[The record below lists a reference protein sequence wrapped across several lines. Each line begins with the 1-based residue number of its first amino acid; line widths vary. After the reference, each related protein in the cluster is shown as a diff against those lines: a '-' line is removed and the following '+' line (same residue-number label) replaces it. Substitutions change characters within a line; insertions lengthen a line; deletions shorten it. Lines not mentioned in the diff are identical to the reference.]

1 MPTTRR
7 AAFPT
12 IALPTIAMLAATLAA
27 LPALVG
33 CATCNKACCTETAC
47 GSDCEEGCAACAA
60 KALEPKDAAADQQ
73 MLSRIKS
80 LEGEWE
86 MEDEN
91 GNWNTASVVAVS
103 SNGSVVRQV
112 MFPGAAHEMTNL
124 YHMDGSDAVVTHYCA
139 VGNQP
144 RMVAPKMTST
154 PEGDAIAFDFDSV
167 SNLLPSHD
175 HVMGKLRLVF
185 LDDNHFREDWTS
197 MDRDGNVASEMSF
210 TYRRKQ

>member
-7 AAFPT
+7 AA
-12 IALPTIAMLAATLAA
+12 LPTVAMLAATLAA

-47 GSDCEEGCAACAA
+47 GSDCEEGCAA
-60 KALEPKDAAADQQ
+60 KALEPKAAADQQ

-112 MFPGAAHEMTNL
+112 MFPGATHEMTNL

-154 PEGDAIAFDFDSV
+154 PDGDAIAFDFDSV

-197 MDRDGNVASEMSF
+197 MDRDGNVENEMSF